1 VDDPVVTADAEC
13 GDPGLDPSSEAGVA
27 VWKNCPGDQWQ
38 MQAGAAGLGWT
49 SYRGTVTS
57 SRGFA
62 SFGGDSVESSDTLER
77 SSWTQLTFDL
87 GMLPPWYDGL
97 KFTPNAGSET
107 CFTLD
112 EPGGADIMVG
122 ADRTRPSSN
131 SFSLVELG
139 QPCSG
144 GGGTPV
150 VDAPVV
156 DDPVVTA
163 DRACGDPGLDPS
175 TEAGV
180 AIWRNCPGDQWQMQ
194 AAAAGLGWTAYSGR
208 VENSTG
214 FASWQG
220 DSLESSDTLERSPWT
235 LLTFDLG
242 LAPPWYDGMKF
253 TPNGGSETCFTLD
266 VPAGVD
272 IVVGAD
278 RTRPSGDSFSLTTLG
293 GCGS

>member
-1 VDDPVVTADAEC
+1 
-13 GDPGLDPSSEAGVA
+13 
-27 VWKNCPGDQWQ
+27 
-38 MQAGAAGLGWT
+38 
-49 SYRGTVTS
+49 
-57 SRGFA
+57 
-62 SFGGDSVESSDTLER
+62 
-77 SSWTQLTFDL
+77 
-87 GMLPPWYDGL
+87 
-97 KFTPNAGSET
+97 
-107 CFTLD
+107 
-112 EPGGADIMVG
+112 
-122 ADRTRPSSN
+122 
-131 SFSLVELG
+131 
-139 QPCSG
+139 
-144 GGGTPV
+144 
-150 VDAPVV
+150 
-156 DDPVVTA
+156 
-163 DRACGDPGLDPS
+163 
-175 TEAGV
+175 
-180 AIWRNCPGDQWQMQ
+180 MQ